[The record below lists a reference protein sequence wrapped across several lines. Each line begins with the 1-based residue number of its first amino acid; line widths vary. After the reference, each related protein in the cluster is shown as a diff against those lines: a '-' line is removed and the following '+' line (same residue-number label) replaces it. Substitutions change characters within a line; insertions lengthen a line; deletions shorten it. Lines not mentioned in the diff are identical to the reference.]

1 MTYIDEAEVRRP
13 SRGTKVLGFGVA
25 ILLVLGSFWGIV
37 WFIRS
42 YVEPPRVMMPSPL
55 ALAARD
61 STPVTLPQPRRAD
74 TPDTLVT
81 ASTPPAALTIPDPPD
96 RAKLSGGVASG
107 AIADRWAPLSLAA
120 TTTPQV
126 SAATREAVLAPSAP
140 TAPSTLM
147 APTTPMA
154 APPTIAAAPATLA
167 VAEPTPLPTMSAAT
181 SLTTRNAAPDPDAND
196 EVVESF
202 IPAIRNPAPLPRR
215 KPVMTASAKR
225 NVEPPLPRPRPDG
238 PAPQSVFTA
247 VPVADERFPTQ

>member
-61 STPVTLPQPRRAD
+61 STPVALPSPPQTKRAE
-74 TPDTLVT
+74 TVPAT
-81 ASTPPAALTIPDPPD
+81 APAAAVAPAAAELT
-96 RAKLSGGVASG
+96 ATTG

-120 TTTPQV
+120 TATPQV
-126 SAATREAVLAPSAP
+126 SAATRGAVLAPSAQ
-140 TAPSTLM
+140 TAPSAQM
-147 APTTPMA
+147 APNAQTATSAPMG
-154 APPTIAAAPATLA
+154 PSTIAAAPATLA
-167 VAEPTPLPTMSAAT
+167 TADPASPPTISAAT
-181 SLTTRNAAPDPDAND
+181 SLATRVAAPDPDAAE

-215 KPVMTASAKR
+215 KPVMTASAAKR